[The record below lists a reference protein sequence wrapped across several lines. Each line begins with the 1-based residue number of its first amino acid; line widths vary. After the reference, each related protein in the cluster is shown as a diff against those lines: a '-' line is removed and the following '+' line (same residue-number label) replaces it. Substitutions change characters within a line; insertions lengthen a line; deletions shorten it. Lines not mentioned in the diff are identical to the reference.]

1 MSRLISAVL
10 LVGFV
15 LGIGPPPTHG
25 QTAPIT
31 NVTEVASLPVPDC
44 DGVALG
50 DIDGDGTVDLLTS
63 SGAEGGV
70 FWFEQKNG
78 PTDWQRHTIY
88 GDATE
93 IEGND
98 LVDVNGDGQLEAL
111 SMDQETGEILLHRPV
126 NDPRAEWKT
135 TAIQSGRLFVQASLA
150 TDVDGDD
157 RPELV
162 YTWEGTEAGT
172 GGVHWL
178 DYEGGPVHEADS
190 WTDHRM
196 IVHESA
202 WWLAPRRVDVNG
214 DGLAREI
221 LYTARNLKNRN
232 PEAEPGLFWIEPGR
246 DSTTRWQRH
255 AIDTTLSHPLHVD
268 VGQFSADESNRDV
281 VVGGFET
288 ETLSYYTGAD
298 SWQRH
303 DLDVPT
309 LNEKPFNDMWNVK
322 ALPLSDKKR
331 DAMLA
336 VLSRSSKSAM
346 VLYYPHDD
354 QYRRRVLKRMSYT
367 HPMDDRLV
375 LRDLTGD
382 DRPEMIVPDSGG
394 GTLSIYRFEGS
405 D

>member
-1 MSRLISAVL
+1 MLRLIPAVL

-15 LGIGPPPTHG
+15 LGLGPAPTHG

-31 NVTEVASLPVPDC
+31 NVTEVASLSVPDS
-44 DGVALG
+44 DGVAIG

-70 FWFEQKNG
+70 FWFEQGNG

-98 LVDVNGDGQLEAL
+98 LADLDGDGQLEAL
-111 SMDQETGEILLHRPV
+111 SLDQETGEILLHRPV
-126 NDPRAEWKT
+126 DDPRGEWKT
-135 TAIQSGRLFVQASLA
+135 TAIQSGRLFLQASLA

-162 YTWEGTEAGT
+162 YTWEGTEAGA

-178 DYEGGPVHEADS
+178 DYEGGPVHEVDS

-202 WWLAPRRVDVNG
+202 WWLAPRRVDINE
-214 DGLAREI
+214 DGLAHEI

-232 PEAEPGLFWIEPGR
+232 SGAKPGLFWIEPDKGPT
-246 DSTTRWQRH
+246 SSWQRH
-255 AIDTTLSHPLHVD
+255 AIDTTLTHPLHVD
-268 VGQFSADESNRDV
+268 IGQFSADGSNRDL

-288 ETLSYYTGAD
+288 ETLSYYTWAD

-303 DLDVPT
+303 DLEVPT
-309 LNEKPFNDMWNVK
+309 LNGTPFNEIWNVK
-322 ALPLSDKKR
+322 ALPLPDKRR

-336 VLSRSSKSAM
+336 VLSRSTGSAM
-346 VLYYPHDD
+346 VLYQPRAG
-354 QYRRRVLKRMSYT
+354 QYQPRVLKRMSYT
-367 HPMDDRLV
+367 HPMDDRLI

-382 DRPEMIVPDSGG
+382 GYPEMIVPDSGG

-405 D
+405 G